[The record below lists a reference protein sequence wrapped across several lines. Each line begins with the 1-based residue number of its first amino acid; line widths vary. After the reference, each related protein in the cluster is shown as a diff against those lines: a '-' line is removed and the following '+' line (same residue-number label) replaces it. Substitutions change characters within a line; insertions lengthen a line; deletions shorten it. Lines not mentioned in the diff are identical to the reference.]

1 MEPEPLSFN
10 TPEGDPVTWEVEA
23 EPWHDPFERRLTLVV
38 QGTRLVQRRVP
49 RAEGRDREY
58 LYDLLENEAR
68 MGARLLTRLRGDY
81 PPELPRLLG
90 YSLDAEEPFVLL
102 SDRRG
107 EPVTRYYGALLIAE
121 QRGLQVSLFRA
132 VRILSACGIVHRR
145 IDPTTVR
152 WDGTTVQL
160 TDLSHATLAGA
171 RRLRLGEAPYASPAQ
186 REGVGVASTSDD
198 LWSAGMVLYRTITGR
213 DVADRPDL
221 AATPALQAVHDVF
234 SGAPPTAGEVLAR
247 LRAPDP
253 MQSIPVEQDLALE
266 EGRVAF
272 DRAREARRDPSEAT
286 AASAAPA
293 APAFDDRTRV
303 QPAPTGDE
311 PRRTWLARWLPLAVL
326 LVLLLVL
333 WLLASSS
340 A

>member
-1 MEPEPLSFN
+1 MGMEPEPLSFN

-49 RAEGRDREY
+49 RAAGREREY

-68 MGARLLTRLRGDY
+68 MGARLLTRLRRDY

-107 EPVTRYYGALLIAE
+107 EPVTRFSGALLIAE

-145 IDPTTVR
+145 IEPATVR

-160 TDLSHATLAGA
+160 TDLSHATLAGS

-213 DVADRPDL
+213 EVTDRPDL
-221 AATPALQAVHDVF
+221 AAAPALQPLHDVF

-266 EGRVAF
+266 EGRAAF
-272 DRAREARRDPSEAT
+272 DRAREARRDP
-286 AASAAPA
+286 AASGETAGN
-293 APAFDDRTRV
+293 DRTRV
-303 QPAPTGDE
+303 QPPPAPAGEE
-311 PRRTWLARWLPLAVL
+311 PRRTWLTRWLPLAVL

-333 WLLASSS
+333 WLVNR
-340 A
+340 